1 MAPVSFET
9 AVASLQEAD
18 PLARQLAHF
27 CRVIRGEVEPLV
39 SVRDGLRNLQ
49 IVEAISEAA
58 RTGQIVSTEQ
68 L

>member
-1 MAPVSFET
+1 M
-9 AVASLQEAD
+9 
-18 PLARQLAHF
+18 
-27 CRVIRGEVEPLV
+27 IRGETEPLV

-49 IVEAISEAA
+49 IVDAISEAA